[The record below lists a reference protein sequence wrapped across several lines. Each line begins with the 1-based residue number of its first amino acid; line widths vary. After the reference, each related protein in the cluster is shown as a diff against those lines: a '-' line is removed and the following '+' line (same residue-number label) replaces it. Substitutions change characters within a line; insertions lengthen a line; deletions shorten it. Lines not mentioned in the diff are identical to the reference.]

1 MLAGL
6 RVKGDGISEERWQLL
21 GSDIGPV
28 RVVARAESVVLH
40 SLVIA
45 NWDVGL

>member
-1 MLAGL
+1 M
-6 RVKGDGISEERWQLL
+6 KGDRISEERWQLL

-28 RVVARAESVVLH
+28 RIEAWAESVVLH
-40 SLVIA
+40 SLVNA